1 MMRYS
6 ANARDVHMLRALGRR
21 VIGEA
26 VKAHDRGI
34 KVALAA
40 VLGQYEVKPASQG
53 GMSRLGLAEGGAPG
67 GCVTRLRTYIRFP
80 HKGGHR

>member
-1 MMRYS
+1 MARQVALHMMRYS

-34 KVALAA
+34 KTALAA
-40 VLGQYEVKPASQG
+40 VLGQYEVTHHYCLPDTERA
-53 GMSRLGLAEGGAPG
+53 L
-67 GCVTRLRTYIRFP
+67 
-80 HKGGHR
+80 